1 MKPGAKMAYR
11 LTKTAYLQFLKCPPE
26 FWLQV
31 HEPLMVA
38 EPATLEHEHLRQQG
52 YLVESYV
59 KKLSRFQ
66 TNENFFVDFQKTYQ
80 TADLTAR
87 CDIVVLDRATNEVE
101 IYEIKS
107 SGSVKEEHY
116 DDVAFQKVVAERSG
130 VKVSKVGV
138 VTLNT
143 EYIRQGE
150 IDPEQLFDV
159 TDLTAEAELR
169 LTATEDSIRQAFE
182 YLRTV
187 PAASLADYCTDQKLN
202 CHYLKLHFE
211 NLPDHTVF
219 DLVYL
224 KHEKRRELLRNGII
238 DIVDIPDD
246 YPLSDKQDLQVK
258 VAKSGVPLIN
268 RREIAE
274 RMATW
279 AYPLH
284 FLDYETFAYAVP
296 QFDGIKPFQ
305 QMVFQYSLHTIDR
318 PGAEPRHQE
327 YLSKG
332 DDELALSVARHL
344 RDSMG
349 EIGTVLVWYE
359 AFEKG
364 RNEEMAAMFPEV
376 KDFFEQVNAKTV
388 DLMKVF
394 SDNLLVHPAF
404 KGRTSI
410 KKVLPVLAPDL
421 DYKALGIGDG
431 LSATI
436 KWFRAT
442 TWKTMTETEREQI
455 YNDLLEYCGLDTM
468 AMVRIFYE
476 LHKAVASGA
485 EQIKN
490 GRSLARS

>member
-1 MKPGAKMAYR
+1 MAYR

-38 EPATLEHEHLRQQG
+38 EPITLEHEHLRQQG

-59 KKLSRFQ
+59 KQLARFQ
-66 TNENFFVDFQKTYQ
+66 SDESVFVDFQRTYQ
-80 TADLTAR
+80 TSDLNAR
-87 CDIVVLDRATNEVE
+87 CDIVVLDRSTNEIE

-130 VKVSKVGV
+130 VKVRRVGV

-143 EYIRQGE
+143 EYVRQGD
-150 IDPEQLFDV
+150 IDPEQLFTI
-159 TDLTAEAELR
+159 TDITAEVDLR
-169 LTATEDSIRQAFE
+169 LASTEEHIRLAFE
-182 YLRTV
+182 YLKTL
-187 PAASLADYCTDQKLN
+187 PAASLADYCIDRKLD
-202 CHYLKLHFE
+202 CRYLTLHFE

-224 KHEKRRELLRNGII
+224 KHEKRRELLRSNVI
-238 DIVDIPDD
+238 DILDIPEDF
-246 YPLSDKQDLQVK
+246 PLSDKQRLQVD
-258 VAKSGVPLIN
+258 VARSRTPRIEKQK
-268 RREIAE
+268 IAD
-274 RMATW
+274 RLASW
-279 AYPLH
+279 QYPLH

-296 QFDGIKPFQ
+296 QFDGVRPFQ
-305 QMVFQYSLHTIDR
+305 QMVFQYSLHTIDHA
-318 PGAEPRHQE
+318 GAEPRHSE
-327 YLSKG
+327 YLSRGNDK
-332 DDELALSVARHL
+332 LALSVAKHL
-344 RDSMG
+344 RDAMG

-364 RNEEMAAMFPEV
+364 RNDEMGAMFPEL
-376 KDFFEQVNAKTV
+376 KEFFDEVNAKTV

-394 SDNLLVHPAF
+394 SDNLYVHPDF

-410 KKVLPVLAPDL
+410 KKVLPVLVPDL

-436 KWFRAT
+436 KWFRAV
-442 TWKTMTETEREQI
+442 TWETMVDTERQQI
-455 YNDLLEYCGLDTM
+455 FNDLLEYCDLDTM

-476 LHKAVASGA
+476 LQKAVNAGA
-485 EQIKN
+485 EQ
-490 GRSLARS
+490 